1 MATIIRQAYIDKI
14 EKYLGK
20 ETIIVLVGQRRV
32 GKSYMMKTVRDQ
44 KASNPDN
51 NIIYIDK
58 EKREF
63 DSIRNYQDLNQYIDE
78 HFVAS
83 KHNYILIDEIQDITE
98 FERSIRSFRTE
109 PNTDIIITGSNAK
122 MLSNELS
129 TLIGGRY
136 KEIYIQSLS
145 YKEFLVFHQLP
156 DNDDSL
162 AKYIQYG
169 GLPGLAKI
177 GLEEDDAREYQMDIF
192 HTVLLKN
199 VIMRNRIRNVPFL
212 ENLVRFLADNTGKLI
227 SANSIAKYMKSQGES
242 ITSTVIIN
250 YISFLCEA
258 YILHKVNRFDI
269 HGKRIFETNDKFY
282 FEDNGIRNALAGGTR
297 EGDIEKVIENIIY
310 QHLIRL
316 GYQVYVG
323 QLQAGEIDFVC
334 TKPDGQR
341 IYVQASYIIADM
353 ATREREFGNLR
364 AINDNYPKYVISMTP
379 LLTRNDDNGI
389 THLHLR
395 KFLKE
400 GLSGTRCKSTKFQ
413 TDMQIILRKRPSL
426 PLLKQIK
433 KKRAYLVRAN
443 TETFANF
450 ANEK

>member
-1 MATIIRQAYIDKI
+1 MATIIRQSYIDKI
-14 EKYLGK
+14 ERYLGK

-32 GKSYMMKTVRDQ
+32 GKSCMMKMIRDR
-44 KASNPDN
+44 KTADDGN

-63 DSIRNYQDLNQYIDE
+63 DNIQTYQNLNDYIGQ
-78 HFVAS
+78 HFLS
-83 KHNYILIDEIQDITE
+83 DKHNYILIDEIQDIKE
-98 FERSIRSFRTE
+98 FERSIRSYRTE
-109 PNTDIIITGSNAK
+109 PNTDIIITGSNAR

-145 YKEFLVFHQLP
+145 YNEFLEFHQLS
-156 DNDDSL
+156 DNDEAL
-162 AKYIQYG
+162 ALYILYG

-177 GLEEDDAREYQMDIF
+177 GLEEDDAREYQMDIY
-192 HTVLLKN
+192 HTVLLKD
-199 VIMRNRIRNVPFL
+199 VIMRNQIRNVPFL

-242 ITSTVIIN
+242 ITSTAIIN

-258 YILHKVNRFDI
+258 YILHKVNRYDI

-282 FEDNGIRNALAGGTR
+282 FEDNGIRNAIAGGTR

-334 TKPDGQR
+334 TKPGGER
-341 IYVQASYIIADM
+341 IYVQASYIIADN

-364 AINDNYPKYVISMTP
+364 AIKDNYPKYVISMTP
-379 LLTRNDDNGI
+379 LLTKNDDDGI

-400 GLSGTRCKSTKFQ
+400 G
-413 TDMQIILRKRPSL
+413 I
-426 PLLKQIK
+426 
-433 KKRAYLVRAN
+433 
-443 TETFANF
+443 
-450 ANEK
+450 

>member
-136 KEIYIQSLS
+136 KKIYIQSLS
-145 YKEFLVFHQLP
+145 YEEFLVFHQLP

-192 HTVLLKN
+192 HTVLLKD
-199 VIMRNRIRNVPFL
+199 VIMRNQIRNVPFL

-400 GLSGTRCKSTKFQ
+400 GF
-413 TDMQIILRKRPSL
+413 
-426 PLLKQIK
+426 
-433 KKRAYLVRAN
+433 
-443 TETFANF
+443 
-450 ANEK
+450 

>member
-98 FERSIRSFRTE
+98 FERSIQSFRTE

-145 YKEFLVFHQLP
+145 YEEFLVFHQLP

-192 HTVLLKN
+192 HTVLLKD

-400 GLSGTRCKSTKFQ
+400 GF
-413 TDMQIILRKRPSL
+413 
-426 PLLKQIK
+426 
-433 KKRAYLVRAN
+433 
-443 TETFANF
+443 
-450 ANEK
+450 

>member
-14 EKYLGK
+14 EKNLGK

-44 KASNPDN
+44 KASNPVN

-63 DSIRNYQDLNQYIDE
+63 DSIRYYQDLNQYIDE

-145 YKEFLVFHQLP
+145 YEEFLVFHQLP

-192 HTVLLKN
+192 HTVLLKD

-269 HGKRIFETNDKFY
+269 HSKRIFETNDKFY

-353 ATREREFGNLR
+353 ATRERKFGNLR

-400 GLSGTRCKSTKFQ
+400 GF
-413 TDMQIILRKRPSL
+413 
-426 PLLKQIK
+426 
-433 KKRAYLVRAN
+433 
-443 TETFANF
+443 
-450 ANEK
+450 

>member
-32 GKSYMMKTVRDQ
+32 GKSYIMKTVRDQ

-145 YKEFLVFHQLP
+145 YEEFLVFHQLP

-192 HTVLLKN
+192 HTVLLKD

-212 ENLVRFLADNTGKLI
+212 ENLVRFLADNTGNLI

-364 AINDNYPKYVISMTP
+364 AIKDNYPKYVISMTP

-400 GLSGTRCKSTKFQ
+400 GF
-413 TDMQIILRKRPSL
+413 
-426 PLLKQIK
+426 
-433 KKRAYLVRAN
+433 
-443 TETFANF
+443 
-450 ANEK
+450 

>member
-1 MATIIRQAYIDKI
+1 MATIIRQTYIDKI

-32 GKSYMMKTVRDQ
+32 GKSCMMKMIREQ
-44 KASNPDN
+44 KGSNPDN

-58 EKREF
+58 EKRDF
-63 DSIRNYQDLNQYIDE
+63 DSIQNYQDLNRYIDE
-78 HFVAS
+78 HFDAN
-83 KHNYILIDEIQDITE
+83 KHNYILIDEIQDIKE

-145 YKEFLVFHQLP
+145 YEEFLVFHQLP
-156 DNDDSL
+156 DDDDAL

-192 HTVLLKN
+192 HTVLLKD
-199 VIMRNRIRNVPFL
+199 VIMRNKIRNVPFL

-250 YISFLCEA
+250 YINFLCEA

-334 TKPDGQR
+334 TKPNGQR
-341 IYVQASYIIADM
+341 IYVQASYLIIDQ

-364 AINDNYPKYVISMTP
+364 AIKDNYPKYVISMTP
-379 LLTRNDDNGI
+379 LLTSNDDDGI

-400 GLSGTRCKSTKFQ
+400 G
-413 TDMQIILRKRPSL
+413 I
-426 PLLKQIK
+426 
-433 KKRAYLVRAN
+433 
-443 TETFANF
+443 
-450 ANEK
+450 

>member
-1 MATIIRQAYIDKI
+1 MATIIRQAYINKI

-145 YKEFLVFHQLP
+145 YEEFLVFHQLP

-227 SANSIAKYMKSQGES
+227 SANSIAKYMKSQSES

-400 GLSGTRCKSTKFQ
+400 GL
-413 TDMQIILRKRPSL
+413 
-426 PLLKQIK
+426 
-433 KKRAYLVRAN
+433 
-443 TETFANF
+443 
-450 ANEK
+450 